1 MSPTSESISTVITWP
16 AAAPR
21 MNVCVTSGVMLS
33 RISTW
38 SAPGAKFT
46 RCTDWPGLCCGLLLW
61 RLLGRLLRGRRAPGD
76 SHGHRVGGVASR
88 RRDVDPVAAV
98 LRQRPGPRGPL
109 RRCGHGRAV
118 GGEHV
123 ERAVPLH
130 RGDRHVHQLAG
141 ARRQVP
147 PVGGAE
153 QHRPADGAGVGT
165 WGERQALQQPDV
177 LAHRGVDPHVE
188 GVVGGAA
195 GAGHL
200 HRVVAA
206 RRQHALPERLALG
219 RVRRHGCQHL
229 TVRCEHGEHGVVV
242 DRVDVQRHRLAGPGI
257 EDPPVAVRR
266 IDRPGASGAVGA
278 GGELDALGVERRRRG
293 GRGGRRRRRCRS
305 SPRGRRRGGA
315 SGRGG
320 SGHEGR
326 MLRS

>member
-1 MSPTSESISTVITWP
+1 M
-16 AAAPR
+16 
-21 MNVCVTSGVMLS
+21 CVTSGVMLS

-46 RCTDWPGLCCGLLLW
+46 RCTDWPGLVLRGVCWGVCCGVCCD
-61 RLLGRLLRGRRAPGD
+61 GVAPGD

-147 PVGGAE
+147 PIGGAE

-165 WGERQALQQPDV
+165 RGERQC
-177 LAHRGVDPHVE
+177 
-188 GVVGGAA
+188 AA
-195 GAGHL
+195 
-200 HRVVAA
+200 AA
-206 RRQHALPERLALG
+206 R
-219 RVRRHGCQHL
+219 C
-229 TVRCEHGEHGVVV
+229 
-242 DRVDVQRHRLAGPGI
+242 
-257 EDPPVAVRR
+257 
-266 IDRPGASGAVGA
+266 SGAP
-278 GGELDALGVERRRRG
+278 RRRSTRRG
-293 GRGGRRRRRCRS
+293 RSRPCRRCWPPPPSSRRS
-305 SPRGRRRGGA
+305 PAARPARTSRPRACSTTRLPAPDGPA
-315 SGRGG
+315 
-320 SGHEGR
+320 
-326 MLRS
+326 